1 MEVAADLLGPRPGAT
16 GNSRGIPGR
25 LSSVIPVSVWLERLS
40 AWLGRHPAR
49 LRALRVIVRP
59 VAWPVNK
66 LVVQRRVRRNPQFAA
81 GYLDMQVDLCTR
93 ELGPYHRHTL
103 RNLTHHAIA
112 LSKLGELQEAEAE
125 LTEAITRL
133 NTLGDGDAGLLLTAR
148 LWHHHVLGELGWV
161 SETEADARFAA
172 DSYARQLGPDHP
184 DTLRWREQTAVALGE
199 AGRHDE
205 ARAEMADVAARRAAT
220 QGPEHPDTL
229 GARASLASW
238 AGKAGDAAGARDQF
252 AALLPVRERVLGP
265 GHPDTLSTRAS
276 LASWTG
282 AAGDAPGARD
292 QFAALLP
299 SRERAQGFDHPDTRN
314 ARAWLAYWT
323 EQAKPTAPD
332 ASLLIEVDR
341 RPWWLADRA
350 CDSLKHNAPVSPR
363 QTEHRDELSRSGK
376 AGVL

>member
-16 GNSRGIPGR
+16 GNSRGILGR

-125 LTEAITRL
+125 LTEVITRL

-148 LWHHHVLGELGWV
+148 LWHHHVLRELGWV

-220 QGPEHPDTL
+220 QGPEHPTPW
-229 GARASLASW
+229 APAPASPPGPGRQGTRPGPATSSPPCCPSASGSW
-238 AGKAGDAAGARDQF
+238 A
-252 AALLPVRERVLGP
+252 P
-265 GHPDTLSTRAS
+265 GTLT
-276 LASWTG
+276 
-282 AAGDAPGARD
+282 P
-292 QFAALLP
+292 
-299 SRERAQGFDHPDTRN
+299 
-314 ARAWLAYWT
+314 
-323 EQAKPTAPD
+323 
-332 ASLLIEVDR
+332 
-341 RPWWLADRA
+341 
-350 CDSLKHNAPVSPR
+350 
-363 QTEHRDELSRSGK
+363 
-376 AGVL
+376 